1 MIGTGYVGLVSGVC
15 FSDLGNDVICVDK
28 DSRPTGTDA
37 RVIQVAQS
45 GIATGLLSI
54 PLRYMHTPS
63 EMVDL
68 EDIENTV
75 KLLVAFAQSLK
86 AGDNGIW

>member
-1 MIGTGYVGLVSGVC
+1 
-15 FSDLGNDVICVDK
+15 
-28 DSRPTGTDA
+28 
-37 RVIQVAQS
+37 
-45 GIATGLLSI
+45 
-54 PLRYMHTPS
+54 
-63 EMVDL
+63 MVDL